1 MAQEPTVTPE
11 LLTKFIS
18 ECNDLPGNIVIDHA
32 YVQIYKSFGSLADK
46 RPRQR
51 VPNNFLIIFVGNS
64 DYTLHTNFKI
74 HAYSVD
80 LKKKFPGNLHDEIV
94 YGKSFQIKEASKTNS
109 VIFESDYSAVPMTDN
124 STGTQNTNFMETAK
138 YLHVTEYRFRD
149 SASFKRFSSLLKME
163 PQDLIINLR
172 QQKIETLDF
181 KQQGGSGKVR
191 PNYEK
196 LIKKRCKTLRVLNIE
211 RNKLKEFPR
220 SFHKTRYSFDKLEE
234 LNISNNGFSFL
245 HNQFVRNMN
254 KELKSLDLSCNAF
267 NSFED
272 LEIESNMPRTT
283 STVSSTFQKST
294 RFVSAIKD
302 LEKLEYLNLY
312 GNEIESPP
320 SWFCDFKNLK
330 ELNLSKQHGVL
341 RNLDNFPIEKLE
353 NLEVLDIRENDL
365 SSLPVGIGQ
374 MKSLK
379 ILDASDNY
387 SAFKNLCR
395 APKFG
400 NFWAFLE

>member
-1 MAQEPTVTPE
+1 MGEPTVGSE
-11 LLTKFIS
+11 LLKQFIL

-32 YVQIYKSFGSLADK
+32 YVQIHKSFGSLADK

-138 YLHVTEYRFRD
+138 YLHVTEYRFRNSFD
-149 SASFKRFSSLLKME
+149 FKRFAGLLKME

-172 QQKIETLDF
+172 QQKIQTLDF
-181 KQQGGSGKVR
+181 KQQTGAGKSGQ
-191 PNYEK
+191 NYEK

-211 RNKLKEFPR
+211 RNRLNEFPR

-234 LNISNNGFSFL
+234 LNISNNKFSFL
-245 HNQFVRNMN
+245 HNQFLKNIN
-254 KELKSLDLSCNAF
+254 KELRSLDLSCNEF
-267 NSFED
+267 IMFED
-272 LEIESNMPRTT
+272 PDIYSNMPRTN
-283 STVSSTFQKST
+283 STLQKST

-312 GNEIESPP
+312 GNEIETPP
-320 SWFCDFKNLK
+320 TWFCDFKNLK

-341 RNLDNFPIEKLE
+341 RNLDDFPIEKLE

-365 SSLPVGIGQ
+365 SSLPVGIGK

-387 SAFKNLCR
+387 IKNVPELYSE
-395 APKFG
+395 
-400 NFWAFLE
+400 NLEFIIFRKTR